1 MCLQPPQANVTSDKT
16 KQKGKR
22 SKRGLKV
29 KKLEVTRNG
38 AILPDNISLSNHM
51 TSTRISKK
59 EYSDRCESLRK
70 NCSKSVECNAHT
82 SLKNLRKISKGLSE
96 ILAQTDVLRKQ
107 LQFSPRFILVSL
119 TLRNLPTHPPLSKC
133 SLNKE
138 FGDNFLL
145 LWRGWGFTYV
155 ICNIV

>member
-1 MCLQPPQANVTSDKT
+1 MISCASSPLAPQANVTSDKT

-29 KKLEVTRNG
+29 KKLEITRNG
-38 AILPDNISLSNHM
+38 AILPDNIWLSNHM

-107 LQFSPRFILVSL
+107 LQFSPRFILVSP
-119 TLRNLPTHPPLSKC
+119 TLR
-133 SLNKE
+133 
-138 FGDNFLL
+138 
-145 LWRGWGFTYV
+145 RG
-155 ICNIV
+155 